1 MSEAAKL
8 TYRQRE
14 MLTAPDSRMNAYYYS
29 FERTGV
35 PEVDAIL
42 SALAWA
48 GKGMHSTQNWS
59 DAEYNL
65 GYGPFDAGLSYVDVI
80 QAAANEAAGRIRA
93 LAAAVPS
100 TTEPSG
106 SAFSGGGAGYGKAD
120 YPEES
125 A

>member
-1 MSEAAKL
+1 
-8 TYRQRE
+8 
-14 MLTAPDSRMNAYYYS
+14 NAYYYS

-59 DAEYNL
+59 DAEYNF

-80 QAAANEAAGRIRA
+80 QAAANEAAERIRS

-100 TTEPSG
+100 TTEQEGAHDRDRDGICRRCGHGLNAAMILDGEKPCAVPSTT
-106 SAFSGGGAGYGKAD
+106 
-120 YPEES
+120 EQES
-125 A
+125 DR